1 MTFLGIS
8 GMQYSGQDL
17 AGSRILLAEDSNV
30 FTSMVSKR
38 MDELFGIKVEIC
50 RNFEDLQL
58 AYDRSPEPVTLA
70 ISNINLPGAE
80 NGEALDYLIDL
91 SIPVIV
97 FTGTFHEGTREKLLK
112 QDVVDYILKDNVF
125 AVEMLA
131 ESVCRFLTN
140 HEHHVLIVD
149 DSPTA
154 RALLSSRLKRY
165 NFRVSTA
172 DSGAKALELLK
183 KNSDIGLVVTD
194 YNMPDI
200 DGFELTRRVRSMRGS
215 HELRIIGV
223 SSSDNRLLSARFLK
237 AGGNDF
243 MLRPFI
249 DEEFYCRVNQNLDT
263 LIQIRS
269 MHEYRAGLAGKRAS
283 PDLGAAL
290 RHLK

>member
-8 GMQYSGQDL
+8 GMQYSGQSL
-17 AGSRILLAEDSNV
+17 ANSRILLAEDSNV
-30 FTSMVSKR
+30 FTSMIGTRLK
-38 MDELFGIKVEIC
+38 ELFGIEIEIC
-50 RNFEDLQL
+50 RNFEELQL
-58 AYDRSPEPVTLA
+58 AYDRSSEPVTLA

-80 NGEALDYLIDL
+80 NGEALEYLVDL
-91 SIPVIV
+91 SIPTIV
-97 FTGTFHEGTREKLLK
+97 FTGTFHQETRDKLLAK
-112 QDVVDYILKDNVF
+112 DIVDYILKDNVF

-140 HEHHVLIVD
+140 HRHHVLIVD

-165 NFRVSTA
+165 NFRVSVA
-172 DSGAKALELLK
+172 ESGAKALEILK
-183 KNSDIGLVVTD
+183 KNPDIGLVVTD

-200 DGFELTRRVRSMRGS
+200 DGFELTRRIRSVRGS

-223 SSSDNRLLSARFLK
+223 SSSSNRLLSARFLK

-263 LIQIRS
+263 LIQIWS
-269 MHEYRAGLAGKRAS
+269 MQSRHKE
-283 PDLGAAL
+283 PAA
-290 RHLK
+290 RQVA

>member
-8 GMQYSGQDL
+8 GMQYSGQSL
-17 AGSRILLAEDSNV
+17 ANSRILLAEDSNV
-30 FTSMVSKR
+30 FTSMIGTRLK
-38 MDELFGIKVEIC
+38 ELFNIDVEIC
-50 RNFEDLQL
+50 RNFEELQL
-58 AYDRSPEPVTLA
+58 AYDQSSEPVTLA

-80 NGEALDYLIDL
+80 NGEALEYLIDL
-91 SIPVIV
+91 SIPTVI
-97 FTGTFHEGTREKLLK
+97 FTGTFHEATRDKLLAK
-112 QDVVDYILKDNVF
+112 DVVDYILKDNVF

-140 HEHHVLIVD
+140 HRHHVLIVD

-154 RALLSSRLKRY
+154 RALLTSRLKRY

-172 DSGAKALELLK
+172 ENGAKALELLK
-183 KNSDIGLVVTD
+183 KNPDIGLVVTD

-200 DGFELTRRVRSMRGS
+200 DGFELTRRIRSVRGS

-223 SSSDNRLLSARFLK
+223 SSSSNRLLSARFLK

-269 MHEYRAGLAGKRAS
+269 MQSARK
-283 PDLGAAL
+283 DAAI
-290 RHLK
+290 KNVA

>member
-8 GMQYSGQDL
+8 GMQYSGQSL
-17 AGSRILLAEDSNV
+17 ANSRILLAEDSNV
-30 FTSMVSKR
+30 FTSMIGTRLK
-38 MDELFGIKVEIC
+38 ELFDIDVEIC
-50 RNFEDLQL
+50 RNFEELQL
-58 AYDRSPEPVTLA
+58 AYDQSSEPVTLA

-80 NGEALDYLIDL
+80 NGEALEYLIDL
-91 SIPVIV
+91 SIPTVI
-97 FTGTFHEGTREKLLK
+97 FTGTFHEATRDKLLAK
-112 QDVVDYILKDNVF
+112 DVVDYILKDNVF

-140 HEHHVLIVD
+140 HRHHVLIVD

-154 RALLSSRLKRY
+154 RALLTSRLKRY

-172 DSGAKALELLK
+172 ENGAKALELLK
-183 KNSDIGLVVTD
+183 KNPDIGLVVTD

-200 DGFELTRRVRSMRGS
+200 DGFELTRRIRSVRGS

-223 SSSDNRLLSARFLK
+223 SSSSNRLLSARFLK

-269 MHEYRAGLAGKRAS
+269 MQSARK
-283 PDLGAAL
+283 DAAI
-290 RHLK
+290 KNVA

>member
-8 GMQYSGQDL
+8 GMHYSGQDL
-17 AGSRILLAEDSNV
+17 AGARILLAEDSNV
-30 FTSMVSKR
+30 FTSMISKR
-38 MDELFGIKVEIC
+38 LKELFGIEVEIC

-58 AYDRSPEPVTLA
+58 AYDRSTDPITLA

-91 SIPVIV
+91 SVPVIV
-97 FTGTFHEGTREKLLK
+97 FTGTFHEDTREKLLK

-140 HEHHVLIVD
+140 HQHHVLIVD

-172 DSGAKALELLK
+172 ENGAKALDLLK
-183 KNSDIGLVVTD
+183 KNADIGLMVTD

-200 DGFELTRRVRSMRGS
+200 DGFELTRRIRSVRGS

-269 MHEYRAGLAGKRAS
+269 MHGRVKQNAGA
-283 PDLGAAL
+283 
-290 RHLK
+290 

>member
-8 GMQYSGQDL
+8 GMQYSGETL
-17 AGSRILLAEDSNV
+17 GNSRILLAEDSNV
-30 FTSMVSKR
+30 FTSMIGMRLK
-38 MDELFGIKVEIC
+38 ELFDIDIEIC

-58 AYDRSPEPVTLA
+58 AYDRSTDPITLA

-80 NGEALDYLIDL
+80 NGEALEYLIDL
-91 SIPVIV
+91 SIPTIV
-97 FTGTFHEGTREKLLK
+97 FTGTFHQETRDKLLTK
-112 QDVVDYILKDNVF
+112 DIVDYILKDNVF

-140 HEHHVLIVD
+140 HRHHVLIVD

-183 KNSDIGLVVTD
+183 KNSDVGLVITD

-200 DGFELTRRVRSMRGS
+200 DGFELTRRIRSVRGS

-223 SSSDNRLLSARFLK
+223 SSSSDRHLSARFLK

-263 LIQIRS
+263 LLQIRS
-269 MHEYRAGLAGKRAS
+269 MRSAQSAGAIKNVA
-283 PDLGAAL
+283 
-290 RHLK
+290 

>member
-8 GMQYSGQDL
+8 GMQYSGESL
-17 AGSRILLAEDSNV
+17 GNSRILLAEDSNV
-30 FTSMVSKR
+30 FTSMIGMRLK
-38 MDELFGIKVEIC
+38 ELFDIDVEIC

-58 AYDRSPEPVTLA
+58 AYDRSTDPIMLA

-80 NGEALDYLIDL
+80 NGEALEYLIDL
-91 SIPVIV
+91 SIPTIV
-97 FTGTFHEGTREKLLK
+97 FTGTFHQETRDKLLTK
-112 QDVVDYILKDNVF
+112 DIVDYILKDNVF

-140 HEHHVLIVD
+140 HRHHVLIVD

-172 DSGAKALELLK
+172 ENGAKALEILK
-183 KNSDIGLVVTD
+183 KNNDIGLVITD

-200 DGFELTRRVRSMRGS
+200 DGFELTRRIRSVRGS

-223 SSSDNRLLSARFLK
+223 SSSSDRHLSARFLK

-269 MHEYRAGLAGKRAS
+269 MRSARSAGDVKNVA
-283 PDLGAAL
+283 
-290 RHLK
+290 

>member
-8 GMQYSGQDL
+8 GMHYSGQDL
-17 AGSRILLAEDSNV
+17 AGARILLAEDSNV
-30 FTSMVSKR
+30 FTSMISKR
-38 MDELFGIKVEIC
+38 LKELFGIEVEIC

-58 AYDRSPEPVTLA
+58 AYDRSTDPITLA

-91 SIPVIV
+91 SVPVIV
-97 FTGTFHEGTREKLLK
+97 FTGTFHEDTREKLLK

-140 HEHHVLIVD
+140 HQHHVLIVD

-172 DSGAKALELLK
+172 DNGAKALDLLK
-183 KNSDIGLVVTD
+183 KNADIGLMVTD

-200 DGFELTRRVRSMRGS
+200 DGFELTRRIRSVRGS

-269 MHEYRAGLAGKRAS
+269 MQGRVKENAGARKAS
-283 PDLGAAL
+283 A
-290 RHLK
+290 